1 MKKRLAIL
9 LAALT
14 AAASL
19 TACGGSGSSSNNS
32 TQSSAAASAA
42 AEQTTAAAPS
52 AADSAK
58 GSFDGRTDISYMMI
72 YNPDTFDEN
81 ATLNLTQNTGNLS
94 EWVSPSSVRADDM
107 QADAA
112 YTTKAQQDLKEIVG
126 DADLTD
132 LPTDRAGGLIK
143 TYKEGDTQSF
153 FYNET
158 KGSFTCLY
166 AGNKCNVW
174 MLPADISKK
183 DQAIA
188 IGKEFDAN
196 IYDKDVALFGEP
208 RYADEGGK
216 IQIIFEP
223 MEGNLGGYFMPIE
236 LFTTPEALYLNLP
249 TTGHNYD
256 HAIIHINSVMLGKG
270 QEVEKLI
277 YSTMAHEFQHL
288 INMSDLFYG
297 NSGKITNT
305 WLNEAM
311 SGYAEEKIY
320 PGSKESEYHD
330 MALMVSERV
339 RHGQSMYN
347 FDNDGE
353 DIGVYGMVYL
363 FSEYLA
369 KNGGEDIFKK
379 IHNAYRTSITD
390 IDDAK
395 AIYDSM
401 PAAFVSEIDAKYAYP
416 ASTVSGTKEQ
426 EWLSKL
432 IMDFNLDLMAQAQ
445 SSFKRLDKNY
455 LLYDQVAPAQL
466 EGGGRIIA
474 PTKSGTFAIPSD
486 AGKPLAYIG
495 LDKDYKPVTDVVY
508 N

>member
-9 LAALT
+9 LSALT

-19 TACGGSGSSSNNS
+19 TACGGTGRSSNNS

-94 EWVSPSSVRADDM
+94 EWISPSSVRADDM

-174 MLPADISKK
+174 MLPADVSNK

-236 LFTTPEALYLNLP
+236 LFTTPE
-249 TTGHNYD
+249 
-256 HAIIHINSVMLGKG
+256 K
-270 QEVEKLI
+270 
-277 YSTMAHEFQHL
+277 
-288 INMSDLFYG
+288 
-297 NSGKITNT
+297 
-305 WLNEAM
+305 
-311 SGYAEEKIY
+311 
-320 PGSKESEYHD
+320 SKS
-330 MALMVSERV
+330 
-339 RHGQSMYN
+339 
-347 FDNDGE
+347 
-353 DIGVYGMVYL
+353 
-363 FSEYLA
+363 
-369 KNGGEDIFKK
+369 
-379 IHNAYRTSITD
+379 
-390 IDDAK
+390 
-395 AIYDSM
+395 
-401 PAAFVSEIDAKYAYP
+401 
-416 ASTVSGTKEQ
+416 
-426 EWLSKL
+426 
-432 IMDFNLDLMAQAQ
+432 
-445 SSFKRLDKNY
+445 
-455 LLYDQVAPAQL
+455 
-466 EGGGRIIA
+466 
-474 PTKSGTFAIPSD
+474 
-486 AGKPLAYIG
+486 
-495 LDKDYKPVTDVVY
+495 
-508 N
+508 